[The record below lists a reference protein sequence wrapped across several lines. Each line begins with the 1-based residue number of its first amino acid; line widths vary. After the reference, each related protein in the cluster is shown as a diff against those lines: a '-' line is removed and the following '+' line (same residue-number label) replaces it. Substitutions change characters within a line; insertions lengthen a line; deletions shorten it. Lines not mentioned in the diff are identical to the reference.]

1 MDAQPEIQILNGL
14 YYHCLKSC
22 DFIWTIYFE
31 SKINSK
37 GGNFVTAKQ
46 KKFDL
51 PEYLNYN
58 KKKLYRL
65 LVLFELL
72 PFLFALDN
80 FDSKEMGGK
89 AA

>member
-1 MDAQPEIQILNGL
+1 MAILSQQD
-14 YYHCLKSC
+14 K
-22 DFIWTIYFE
+22 
-31 SKINSK
+31 
-37 GGNFVTAKQ
+37 

-58 KKKLYRL
+58 NVKKLYSL
-65 LVLFELL
+65 LMIFELL

-80 FDSKEMGGK
+80 FNSKEMGGK